1 MVCPDSYYPI
11 FQFLCD
17 EQAAWGIVLES
28 LAGAGIVVTLILIL
42 VLLFMTLRVTDCA
55 KRALIPIQLLFL
67 LGTLGIFG
75 LTFAFIVR
83 LTAQTCPTR
92 FFLFGVLFALC
103 FACLLVHACKLV
115 RLVRGGLG
123 ISGWWML
130 LIVIILWLVQCVIAI
145 LYVVLVIVKGN
156 KPCVYTADAGTLDD
170 YNKDF
175 VMVLIYVMAL
185 MAVTFLIS
193 LFTLCGSTSCWKRHG
208 THIYVTM
215 FFSIAIWVVWI
226 VMLLTGNQSLG
237 HQHTWDDPTLGIA
250 LVANGWVFLILYI
263 IPEMCLMTRC
273 VSATPKSCGQ
283 SGQNQPRLLRQSY
296 GVENRVFAQDD
307 ANQGCDSGRSSPS
320 SPPRFVDTLPMKEFD
335 TSKEFSIPRP
345 QQRDWAQY
353 RTHHL
358 PQQ

>member
-1 MVCPDSYYPI
+1 MVCPDSYIPVY
-11 FQFLCD
+11 QYLCD

-28 LAGAGIVVTLILIL
+28 LAAAGIVVTLILML
-42 VLLFMTLRVTDCA
+42 ALLGMTSRVTDST

-75 LTFAFIVR
+75 LTFAFIIR
-83 LTAQTCPTR
+83 LTKQTCPTR

-103 FACLLVHACKLV
+103 FACLLAHASKLV

-130 LIVIILWLVQCVIAI
+130 LTVIILWLVQCVIAI

-156 KPCVYTADAGTLDD
+156 KPCVYTADDATKDD

-185 MAVTFLIS
+185 MALTFLIS
-193 LFTLCGSTSCWKRHG
+193 LFTLCGCNSSWKRHG

-215 FFSIAIWVVWI
+215 FFSISIWVVWI

-237 HQHTWDDPTLGIA
+237 HGHNWDDPTLAIA
-250 LVANGWVFLILYI
+250 LVANGWVFLIMYI
-263 IPEMCLMTRC
+263 VPEMCLLTRC
-273 VSATPKSCGQ
+273 VSDTPKSSGQ
-283 SGQNQPRLLRQSY
+283 SGQTQPRLLRQSY

-307 ANQGCDSGRSSPS
+307 ANQDSGRSSPS

-335 TSKEFSIPRP
+335 PSKEFSIPRP
-345 QQRDWAQY
+345 QHRDWAQY

-358 PQQ
+358 PPQ